1 MQSQDVDSAQHYDPP
16 ECDAPSNYY
25 KRSFHELSDNESL
38 RLSSDYGTER
48 SNTPYERK
56 ISVERK
62 EHKSSSGLPFKSP
75 SQQQKDNLF
84 ATENE
89 ENEIAETRL
98 SGNVEG
104 KSVVIIH
111 DVIDTGR
118 QLKRAVEVNLYIF
131 NSSRLQSNN
140 KQLNVFHQSN
150 FNSPILTGTQNC
162 QSSLHLRSSN
172 AWSFLSRGT
181 CNN

>member
-1 MQSQDVDSAQHYDPP
+1 M
-16 ECDAPSNYY
+16 
-25 KRSFHELSDNESL
+25 
-38 RLSSDYGTER
+38 SSEYGTER
-48 SNTPYERK
+48 STTPYERK

-62 EHKSSSGLPFKSP
+62 EHKSSSGSPFKSS

-131 NSSRLQSNN
+131 NSSRLQSN
-140 KQLNVFHQSN
+140 KT
-150 FNSPILTGTQNC
+150 IKC
-162 QSSLHLRSSN
+162 ISSK
-172 AWSFLSRGT
+172 
-181 CNN
+181 

>member
-1 MQSQDVDSAQHYDPP
+1 MPILSLFFQLPFPILFSDLQSQDVDSTQHYDPP
-16 ECDAPSNYY
+16 ECDAPTNYY
-25 KRSFHELSDNESL
+25 KRSAHEMSDNESL
-38 RLSSDYGTER
+38 RLSSDYGTDR
-48 SNTPYERK
+48 STTPYERK

-62 EHKSSSGLPFKSP
+62 DHKSSTGSHFKSS

-118 QLKRAVEVNLYIF
+118 QLKRAVEVFESILATSI
-131 NSSRLQSNN
+131 N
-140 KQLNVFHQSN
+140 K
-150 FNSPILTGTQNC
+150 IIK
-162 QSSLHLRSSN
+162 
-172 AWSFLSRGT
+172 
-181 CNN
+181 